1 MSNSLQTSTPVWQN
15 WSGNIVYTPPDGTVF
30 TPANATELQAI
41 LGQAVATGVV
51 VRVSG
56 QRHSQPPLV
65 TTDNRGTAI
74 SPATVYL
81 IDMSCYADLGPNQT
95 DRLVLGPG
103 PNQVTVN
110 PGVREDDLDA
120 FLTNHN
126 LMLPTVTAGGFFSVG
141 GMTAVDVHGAT
152 LESPIFAETASA
164 FTIMD
169 AGGQKQTIDGQSPPV
184 GGLSPLQFARVSLG
198 ALGIVT
204 AITLNVLP
212 RPWATTLQGDQT
224 RFLLENQA
232 AFVAKFKE
240 LLTGPGA
247 HTRVES
253 FYTPYAA
260 APNVP
265 FVHLPNFLVLW
276 WDVVK
281 NPQPQTPN
289 SEPNPKTACTLA
301 GEGQYGAPLIGGIAS
316 YAVEYVRKSQYFY
329 DAYDP
334 FHIPPVPPSGYTAI
348 ALDEIEKQVALA
360 NKSNSDLWLS
370 AAASVIFMSYY
381 IELPNLDDAGLAKAW
396 QGLAAAGDYVIK
408 AGNFHLSAP
417 LEFRFVKGGN
427 SAMSGAFSAN
437 PNAYF
442 VNLDLIGWVE
452 KDQPASQYPRELLK
466 FFAHVERAWV
476 ALGGLPHNGKMY
488 GFYDPADGSSD
499 SYTPPFN
506 KNFLK
511 FITRQRSQTRQSPVD
526 AFKKYRAS
534 QDPAGRFYNQYLR
547 DLLEV

>member
-1 MSNSLQTSTPVWQN
+1 MSNSIPNPEPVWQN
-15 WSGNIVYTPPDGTVF
+15 WSGNIVYTPPSGSVF
-30 TPANATELQAI
+30 TPANAAELQAI
-41 LGQAVATGVV
+41 LGQATQARVG

-65 TTDNRGTAI
+65 TADNRSAADA
-74 SPATVYL
+74 SAPVYL
-81 IDMSCYADLGPNQT
+81 IDMSCYADLGPRQT
-95 DRLVLGPG
+95 DRMVLGPG
-103 PNQVTVN
+103 ANQVTVN

-126 LMLPTVTAGGFFSVG
+126 LMLSTVTAGGFFSVG
-141 GMTAVDVHGAT
+141 GMTAVDVHGGTVQA
-152 LESPIFAETASA
+152 PIFAETAIA

-169 AGGQKQTIDGQSPPV
+169 AGGKLSTIDRQSPSV
-184 GGLSPLQFARVSLG
+184 NGQSPLQFARVSLG

-204 AITLNVLP
+204 SITLEVLP
-212 RPWATTLQGDQT
+212 RPWATTLQGDQK
-224 RFLLENQA
+224 RYLLADQA

-240 LLTGPGA
+240 LLTAPGA
-247 HTRVES
+247 HARVES

-276 WDVVK
+276 WDVVG

-289 SEPNPKTACTLA
+289 SVQDPQTACTLA
-301 GEGQYGAPLIGGIAS
+301 HEDKYGAPVLEGIAS
-316 YAVEYVRKSQYFY
+316 YAVKYVRESQYFS

-360 NKSNSDLWLS
+360 NKNNSDLWLS
-370 AAASVIFMSYY
+370 KAASVIFMSYY
-381 IELPNLDDAGLAKAW
+381 LELPNLDDAGLGKAW
-396 QGLAAAGDYVIK
+396 QGLAAAADYVIK
-408 AGNFHLSAP
+408 AGNFHISAP

-427 SAMSGAFSAN
+427 SAMSGAFSSN
-437 PNAYF
+437 PDAYF

-452 KDQPASQYPRELLK
+452 KDQPASQYPPELLK
-466 FFAHVERAWV
+466 FFAHVERIWV
-476 ALGGLPHNGKMY
+476 AMGGLPHNGKMY
-488 GFYDPADGSSD
+488 GFYDPNDASSD
-499 SYTPPFN
+499 SFTPPFN

-511 FITRQRSQTRQSPVD
+511 FITRQRRQLRQAPVD

-534 QDPAGRFYNQYLR
+534 RDPAGRFYNQYLR
-547 DLLEV
+547 DLLED